1 MWVLY
6 VDEHVGARMNM
17 SIYLFVLCLCMF
29 QLWLLY
35 FTIMYDNVP
44 RMHDLKCRAMM
55 VNLG

>member
-44 RMHDLKCRAMM
+44 RMHDLKCRTLM
-55 VNLG
+55 VN